1 MKIYGYARVS
11 TAGQLEGYS
20 IGEQEKAIKSYYNN
34 AEIITESYSGA
45 KKRAKF
51 EKMVEDACNG
61 DIIVT
66 TKLDRFCRQTKEGLE
81 YIERLMDKGVKVHI
95 LNMGIIE
102 NTPIGKMIVTQLLA
116 FAEFERAMIVE
127 RTQAG
132 KREAKEKMGDDW
144 NEGRPKIKIDENK
157 FKELQEK
164 VKKKEITVSK
174 ASKVLGISVRTWYN
188 RVNLEKENV

>member
-11 TAGQLEGYS
+11 TAGQLDGYS
-20 IGEQEKAIKSYYNN
+20 IGEQEKAIKERYNG
-34 AEIITESYSGA
+34 AEIIVESYSGA

-51 EKMVEDACNG
+51 EKIVEDACNG

-144 NEGRPKIKIDENK
+144 NEGRPKVKIDENK

-164 VKKKEITVSK
+164 VRKKEITVSK

>member
-20 IGEQEKAIKSYYNN
+20 IGEQEKAIRERYNG
-34 AEIITESYSGA
+34 AEIIVESYSGA

-51 EKMVEDACNG
+51 EKIVEDACNG

-164 VKKKEITVSK
+164 VRKKEITVSK